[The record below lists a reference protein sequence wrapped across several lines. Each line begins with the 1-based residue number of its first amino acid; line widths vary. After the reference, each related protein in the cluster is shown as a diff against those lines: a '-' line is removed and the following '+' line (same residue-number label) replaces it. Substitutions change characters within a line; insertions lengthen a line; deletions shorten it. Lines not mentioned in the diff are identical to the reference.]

1 MNTKMKAQSWAWKR
15 IVLVGM
21 LLLSV
26 HYLNAQKEMPI
37 IRATSKKVDVKDGS
51 ILQKGVWNL
60 SLEIN
65 PDVYFALPHTDEKS
79 ITFYTDIDSI
89 SFRVEPGKSYDFII
103 LLNDTDTCFTKIES
117 KRPELINTGE
127 LDPKLLQEDFSVLIK
142 SLQNEHGDLF
152 RYKNQV
158 RLRALSDSLFQ
169 LLNKPMEPFEFSTLI
184 GYMVAAI
191 QDGHTGSKLPQE
203 LMNHYAK
210 TVEMFPLQL
219 WFIDDKAYT
228 VCTNAEIPIETEI
241 LSIDGKSINEIKK
254 RLFEYLPSDGTIES
268 KKYWILN
275 HVAFPFLFNW
285 VYGEKSDYLV
295 EYQTTEGQIRN
306 MSLKADCLAKTK
318 CFKPDLRN
326 DKNLQLQFTSNDI
339 AVLTIS
345 SFNSKELMRT
355 NENYAQF
362 LATSFQE
369 IDERKVKK
377 VILDLRNN
385 AGGDDVYGALLYSYL
400 TSESFHFHSAEQ
412 LEQPSQG
419 SFKGEVYF
427 LMNGL
432 SFSTTS
438 NMLAIAKSNERGI
451 FIGEETGGGYYG
463 CTSGETFRI
472 VLPNSHIRIAI
483 PKDASYNPVK
493 PFEER
498 GSGVTPDYRVIPSVS
513 ELLTGK
519 DVQLNFALE
528 MVGGK

>member
-1 MNTKMKAQSWAWKR
+1 MKAQSWAWKR
-15 IVLVGM
+15 TAFAGILILLVQC
-21 LLLSV
+21 LF
-26 HYLNAQKEMPI
+26 AQKGIPT

-51 ILQKGVWNL
+51 IFRKGVWNL
-60 SLEIN
+60 SPEIN
-65 PDVYFALPHTDEKS
+65 PDVYFALPHANEKL

-103 LLNDTDTCFTKIES
+103 LLNDTDSCFTRIES
-117 KRPELINTGE
+117 KQPESINTGKI
-127 LDPKLLQEDFSVLIK
+127 DPKLLQKDFSILIK

-152 RYKNQV
+152 RYKNQAE
-158 RLRALSDSLFQ
+158 LRTLSDSLFQ
-169 LLNKPMEPFEFSTLI
+169 LLNKPMDPFEFSTLI

-219 WFIDDKAYT
+219 WFINDKAYT
-228 VCTNAEIPIETEI
+228 VCNHEEISIETEI
-241 LSIDGKSINEIKK
+241 VSIDGRPINEIRMK
-254 RLFEYLPSDGTIES
+254 LFQYLPSDGTIES
-268 KKYWILN
+268 KRYWILN
-275 HVAFPFLFNW
+275 HIAFPFLFNW

-295 EYQTTEGQIRN
+295 EYQTTDGQIRS
-306 MSLKADCLAKTK
+306 MSLKADYLAKTK

-326 DKNLQLQFTSNDI
+326 DKHLKLKFTSNDI

-345 SFNSKELMRT
+345 SFDSKELMRI

-362 LATSFQE
+362 LAASFQE
-369 IDERKVKK
+369 IEERKVKK
-377 VILDLRNN
+377 LILDLRNN
-385 AGGDDVYGALLYSYL
+385 AGGDDVHGALLYSYL
-400 TSESFHFHSAEQ
+400 TNESFHYHSAEQ
-412 LEQPSQG
+412 LEQPSQAN
-419 SFKGEVYF
+419 FKGKVFF

-438 NMLAIAKSNERGI
+438 NMLAIAKSNGRGV

-463 CTSGETFRI
+463 CTSGETFRT
-472 VLPNSHIRIAI
+472 VLPNSHIRVAI

-493 PFEER
+493 PIEER
-498 GSGVTPDYRVIPSVS
+498 GSGVTPDYRVIPSIG
-513 ELLTGK
+513 EILIGE

-528 MVGGK
+528 LAGKK